1 MADGGEEVQT
11 DCGGGMNHLHFHMS
25 KKKGTD
31 PGSWGSWRFLGG
43 PKGWI
48 NPHEYWT
55 GGKGKPECFVE
66 GKEYPEGLLTLPV
79 ACY

>member
-1 MADGGEEVQT
+1 M
-11 DCGGGMNHLHFHMS
+11 
-25 KKKGTD
+25 
-31 PGSWGSWRFLGG
+31 
-43 PKGWI
+43 I

-55 GGKGKPECFVE
+55 GGKGKPECFAE